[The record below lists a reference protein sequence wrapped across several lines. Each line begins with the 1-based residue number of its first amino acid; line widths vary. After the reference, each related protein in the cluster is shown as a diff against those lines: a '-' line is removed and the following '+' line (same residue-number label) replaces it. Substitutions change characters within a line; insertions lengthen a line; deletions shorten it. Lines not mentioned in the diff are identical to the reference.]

1 MEGFKASDKCRPYFE
16 NSYGYAVFESI
27 VKDGANK
34 VGVASGEGTVYI
46 NTAETVDDIIYNQE
60 TGTSNMM
67 QVSLGEHLGVET
79 YAMVM
84 FFETQQ
90 DYEKFAT
97 VGHHTFE
104 FGAEAKVVAKSPC
117 QGAKLTRMIQYAKGM
132 AVFTQTHLGCFL
144 YEATIS
150 GQNYSFTPVDN

>member
-1 MEGFKASDKCRPYFE
+1 MSTVLILKIPMGI
-16 NSYGYAVFESI
+16 AVFESI
-27 VKDGANK
+27 VKDGANA
-34 VGVASGEGTVYI
+34 VGFASGEGTVYI
-46 NTAETVDDIIYNQE
+46 NTAKTVDGTIYNQE
-60 TGTSNMM
+60 TGTSNMLQINM
-67 QVSLGEHLGVET
+67 GGHLGVET
-79 YAMVM
+79 YDML
-84 FFETQQ
+84 FCLFETQQ

-104 FGAEAKVVAKSPC
+104 FGAEAKVVAESPC
-117 QGAKLTRMIQYAKGM
+117 QGAKLTRMFLYAKGM

>member
-34 VGVASGEGTVYI
+34 VGVAS
-46 NTAETVDDIIYNQE
+46 DDIIYNQE

-79 YAMVM
+79 YAMVII
-84 FFETQQ
+84 FETQQ

-117 QGAKLTRMIQYAKGM
+117 QGAKLTRMFLYTKGM